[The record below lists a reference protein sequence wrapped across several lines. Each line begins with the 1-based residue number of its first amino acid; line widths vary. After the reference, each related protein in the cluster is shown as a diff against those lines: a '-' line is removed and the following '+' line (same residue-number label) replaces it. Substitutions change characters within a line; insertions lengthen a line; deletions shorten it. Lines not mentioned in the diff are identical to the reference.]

1 MELEIGDLLVF
12 ALRSAEPSDRDR
24 LNLTFDSLLW
34 RSKSRLTSDDDCDSF
49 LWSGS
54 DRSGIREVL
63 IHILHAP
70 DHLHPPHHIVTKILE
85 L

>member
-12 ALRSAEPSDRDR
+12 AWHSAEPDRDR
-24 LNLTFDSLLW
+24 LKLTFDSLLW
-34 RSKSRLTSDDDCDSF
+34 RSKSRLTSDDDCDSV
-49 LWSGS
+49 LGSGS
-54 DRSGIREVL
+54 DGSGVREVL
-63 IHILHAP
+63 IHILHAL